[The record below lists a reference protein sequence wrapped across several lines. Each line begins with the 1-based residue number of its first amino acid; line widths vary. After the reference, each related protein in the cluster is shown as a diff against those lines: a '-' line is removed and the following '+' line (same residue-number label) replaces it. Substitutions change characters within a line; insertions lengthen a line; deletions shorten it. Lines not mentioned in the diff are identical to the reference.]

1 MRRLVSEP
9 FEDLFTVDR
18 VVHEP
23 ARLAMLTILEACE
36 CADFLF
42 LASATGVSLDNISGH
57 LAKLEAVGL
66 VAITSR
72 VRWRRAYTEVRL
84 TPAGRAGI
92 REHWR
97 RLDEARRA
105 AEGWRVLAPPLVH

>member
-1 MRRLVSEP
+1 VSEP

-18 VVHEP
+18 IVHEP

-36 CADFLF
+36 RADFLF
-42 LASATGVSLDNISGH
+42 LACATGVSLGNIAGH
-57 LAKLEAVGL
+57 LAKLEAAGL
-66 VAITSR
+66 VTIAKR
-72 VRWRRAYTEVRL
+72 VRWRRACTEVRL
-84 TPAGRAGI
+84 TPAGRTGI

-105 AEGWRVLAPPLVH
+105 AEGWRVLAQPLVH

>member
-23 ARLAMLTILEACE
+23 ARLAILTILEACD

-42 LASATGVSLDNISGH
+42 LASATGVSLGNIAAH
-57 LAKLEAVGL
+57 LARLEAVGL
-66 VAITSR
+66 VAVAKR

-97 RLDEARRA
+97 RLDEARRT
-105 AEGWRVLAPPLVH
+105 AEGWRVLAQSLVH